1 MKHTKKRKIINKYKR
16 KSRKNIWKG
25 GDLNTNMNT
34 NVQEKNLQKINE
46 EVIASHP
53 GLNEKVSETV
63 SKVGENLEGVAVN
76 TLDYIGNSLG
86 VDITN
91 NEDVE
96 RKIKGFN
103 EVLSD
108 PDIRK
113 ELNKTATAAG
123 EYATIVAKA
132 SEPAIKEFAGIF
144 EKSIAKA
151 SSEIGEDLANIAM
164 NTLEAIPGPGAFVG
178 LVRDIDKGAQAV
190 ESAFAAASDISIAA
204 TDAIQKTSKNIE
216 NVKNNISNP
225 NLNNSS
231 LNNSVNTSLN
241 NTVNNSLNKKINNMK
256 GGGSLKKRII
266 NYKRTMKRK
275 NDMMKKIGGS
285 IQEFHNST
293 LFPNKILRK

>member
-1 MKHTKKRKIINKYKR
+1 MKYTKKRKIINKYKR
-16 KSRKNIWKG
+16 RSRKNIWKG
-25 GDLNTNMNT
+25 GNLNTS
-34 NVQEKNLQKINE
+34 VQDKNLEKINE

-63 SKVGENLEGVAVN
+63 SKVGENLQGVAIN
-76 TLDYIGNSLG
+76 TLDYIGDNFG

-91 NEDVE
+91 TEDVE

-108 PDIRK
+108 PDIKR

-132 SEPAIKEFAGIF
+132 SEPAVKEFAGIV

-164 NTLEAIPGPGAFVG
+164 NTLEAIPGPGAFIG
-178 LVRDIDKGAQAV
+178 LVRDIDKGTQAV

-216 NVKNNISNP
+216 NIKNNIDNP
-225 NLNNSS
+225 NLNNTSLNNS
-231 LNNSVNTSLN
+231 LNNSVN
-241 NTVNNSLNKKINNMK
+241 NSLNTKLNNNNVNNLK
-256 GGGSLKKRII
+256 GGGSLKRRII